1 MISTKDVI
9 GTTGGS
15 SVPKVIQPGNND
27 ITVLNIKLEPARF
40 KEGGYDIILNVEG
53 PDMGDGFDG
62 FWIDKDNQTLGR
74 HKGQVGR
81 IRATEYPYADGTT
94 KSGVEVSRDKELLR
108 FLQTFCKE
116 THSLGW
122 FSEQDNK
129 HETIESLFEALN
141 NDKPFAGK
149 VLRMCV
155 GGKEYVNREGYTN
168 YDLYLP
174 KYNRGQVPFET
185 IEVEE
190 ATSKVIPFDEQIHVK
205 KRKVENVSSFGD
217 DAPAAPKS
225 SGDFDL

>member
-62 FWIDKDNQTLGR
+62 FWIDKDNQALGR

-141 NDKPFAGK
+141 NDKPFADK

-174 KYNRGQVPFET
+174 KYNRGQVPFEA

>member
-1 MISTKDVI
+1 
-9 GTTGGS
+9 
-15 SVPKVIQPGNND
+15 
-27 ITVLNIKLEPARF
+27 
-40 KEGGYDIILNVEG
+40 
-53 PDMGDGFDG
+53 
-62 FWIDKDNQTLGR
+62 LGR

-81 IRATEYPYADGTT
+81 IRAAEYPYADGTT
-94 KSGVEVSRDKELLR
+94 KSGVQVSRDKELLR

-122 FSEQDNK
+122 FAEQDNK

-149 VLRMCV
+149 IIRVCIA
-155 GGKEYVNREGYTN
+155 GKEYVNREGYTN

-190 ATSKVIPFDEQIHVK
+190 NNTKVIAFDEQIHVK
-205 KRKVENVSSFGD
+205 KRKVESVTSFGD

-225 SGDFDL
+225 SGDFEL